1 MWKKVRQRRD
11 MADVN
16 VYTAGRL
23 NEMARSLGLLAK
35 SCKDNLDEDKGLTR
49 DDALAAMQMSAAMVC
64 GDCSRCNLYSDSQKE
79 DSYYLYYLLRAFEQ
93 KGRVEYEDMPRLFLE
108 TCRQK
113 DDYMQQLNRNL
124 GRATMNL
131 EWKNRF
137 LESRDTVMVQF
148 RELAVMLEEFAH
160 QMEQA
165 TDITA
170 QREDAVRRAFRM
182 HHAVVENMLLLEY
195 ENHHRE
201 AYLTVHTL
209 GGKCITAKDAA
220 ELFGQAVGGGNWY
233 APPDT
238 RTLIT
243 RQSATIRFT
252 ENGSY
257 RMMYGVARLSRMGE
271 TVSGD
276 NYTFSGG
283 LPGQAVMSL
292 SDGMG
297 SGEPASRE
305 SERVVELTQQLLESG
320 FSARAA
326 LKMVNTILML
336 TGVEQHPATL
346 DLCCVDLYTGVLEA
360 MKLGAVATF
369 VLHEGTVEVL
379 EAGQIPAGVLNQVEP
394 VLLSKKLWDGD
405 RIVMVTDGVLDAC
418 PGEDKEA
425 VLKEYI
431 EGMELKS
438 PQDMA
443 ERILRFA
450 CQGVRVRDD
459 MTVLTAGIWKREP
472 RGIRR
477 LAAVPA
483 VLSGRENA
491 E

>member
-1 MWKKVRQRRD
+1 MLRKMKRRD

-23 NEMARSLGLLAK
+23 SEMARSLGLLAK
-35 SCKDNLDEDKGLTR
+35 SCMDSMNEEKGLTR
-49 DDALAAMQMSAAMVC
+49 EDALAAMQMSAAMVC

-93 KGRVEYEDMPRLFLE
+93 KGHVDYEDMPRLFLE
-108 TCRQK
+108 SCRK
-113 DDYMQQLNRNL
+113 KSEYMGQLNRNL

-137 LESRDTVMVQF
+137 LESRDTVMIQF
-148 RELAVMLEEFAH
+148 RELAVILEEFAH

-170 QREDAVRRAFRM
+170 QKEDGVRRLFRL
-182 HHAVVENMLLLEY
+182 HHMVVENMLLLEY
-195 ENHHRE
+195 ENRQRE
-201 AYLTVHTL
+201 AYLTVRTS
-209 GGKCITAKDAA
+209 GGRCVTAKDAA

-238 RTLIT
+238 RTLVT
-243 RQSATIRFT
+243 RQSAVIRFT
-252 ENGSY
+252 EAGDY
-257 RMMYGVARLSRMGE
+257 RMIYGVARISKDGE
-271 TVSGD
+271 GICGD
-276 NYTFSGG
+276 NYTYSGNI
-283 LPGQAVMSL
+283 PGQVVMSL

-297 SGEPASRE
+297 SGETASEE
-305 SERVVELTQQLLESG
+305 SRKVVELTQQLLETG

-346 DLCCVDLYTGVLEA
+346 DLCCVDMHTGVLEA

-369 VLHEGTVEVL
+369 ILSGETVEVL
-379 EAGQIPAGVLNQVEP
+379 EAGEVPAGVFSSVEP
-394 VLLSKKLWDGD
+394 VLLSRKLWDGD

-418 PGEDKEA
+418 PGEDKELS
-425 VLKEYI
+425 LKEYI
-431 EGMELKS
+431 EGMVIKS

-450 CQGVRVRDD
+450 CQENGVARDD
-459 MTVLTAGIWKREP
+459 MTVLAAGIWKR
-472 RGIRR
+472 
-477 LAAVPA
+477 
-483 VLSGRENA
+483 
-491 E
+491 

>member
-1 MWKKVRQRRD
+1 MLRRVKRRD

-23 NEMARSLGLLAK
+23 SEMARSLGLLAK
-35 SCKDNLDEDKGLTR
+35 ACMDNMDEEKGLTK

-64 GDCSRCNLYSDSQKE
+64 GECSRCNLYSDSQKE

-93 KGRVEYEDMPRLFLE
+93 KGHVEYEDMPRLFLE
-108 TCRQK
+108 TCRRK
-113 DDYMQQLNRNL
+113 EDYMAQLNRNL

-148 RELAVMLEEFAH
+148 RELAVILEEFAH

-170 QREDAVRRAFRM
+170 QKEEAVRRVFRL
-182 HHAVVENMLLLEY
+182 HHMVVENMLLLEY
-195 ENHHRE
+195 ENKQRE
-201 AYLTVHTL
+201 AYLTVRTT
-209 GGKCITAKDAA
+209 GGKCLTSKDAA
-220 ELFGQAVGGGNWY
+220 ELFGQAVGSGSWY

-238 RTLIT
+238 RALVT
-243 RQSATIRFT
+243 RQPAVIRFS
-252 ENGSY
+252 EAGDY
-257 RMMYGVARLSRMGE
+257 RMMYGVARLSKDGE
-271 TVSGD
+271 GVSGD
-276 NYTFSGG
+276 NYTFSDS
-283 LPGQAVMSL
+283 LPGQVVMNL

-297 SGEPASRE
+297 SGEGAAKESR
-305 SERVVELTQQLLESG
+305 RVVELTEQLLETG

-346 DLCCVDLYTGVLEA
+346 DLCCVDLHTGVLEA
-360 MKLGAVATF
+360 MKMGAVATF
-369 VLHEGTVEVL
+369 ILSGGTVEIL
-379 EAGQIPAGVLNQVEP
+379 EAGEVPAGVLSSVEP
-394 VLLSKKLWDGD
+394 VLLSRKLWDGD

-418 PGEDKEA
+418 PGEDKELS
-425 VLKEYI
+425 LKEYI
-431 EGMELKS
+431 EGMTVKS

-450 CQGVRVRDD
+450 CQESGAVRDD
-459 MTVLTAGIWKREP
+459 MTVLTGGIW
-472 RGIRR
+472 RR
-477 LAAVPA
+477 
-483 VLSGRENA
+483 
-491 E
+491 